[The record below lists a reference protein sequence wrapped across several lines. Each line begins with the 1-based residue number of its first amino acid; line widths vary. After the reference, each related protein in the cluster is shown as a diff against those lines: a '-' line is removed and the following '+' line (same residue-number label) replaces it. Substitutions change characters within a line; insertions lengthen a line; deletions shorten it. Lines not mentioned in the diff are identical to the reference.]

1 MNPIAVLTGTARH
14 EACEVRDA
22 KTNARLLFGGAAI
35 VGAIAALLF
44 LAFPGLDLATSDLFY
59 RGNGIFAGKAGG
71 VFSVPPAT
79 VAAFIRLVFYVSF
92 IAVCVTNAI
101 GIAVTL
107 IGKRRFLGL
116 NAPRWLFLAAC
127 LIIGPGI
134 VANVILKDHW
144 GRARPAQTVA
154 FGGSK
159 TFTPPLIPSDQCDR
173 NCSFV
178 AGEPSMMYATVF
190 AAAFLFPAIGR
201 GLLATG
207 VAMGLV
213 SGMVRISQGGHFLSD
228 VIFAGVTMAL
238 TVTILYVL
246 LGPVLKMYH
255 RDADATAQHPPVQR
269 SV

>member
-1 MNPIAVLTGTARH
+1 MNPIAVLTGTSPSSAS
-14 EACEVRDA
+14 EDRDA
-22 KTNARLLFGGAAI
+22 KTIARVLFRGAAI
-35 VGAIAALLF
+35 VGAVAAVLF
-44 LAFPGLDLATSDLFY
+44 LAFPDLDLKTSDLFY
-59 RGNGIFAGKAGG
+59 RGNGIFAGKTGG
-71 VFSVPPAT
+71 VFSLPPAT
-79 VAAFIRLVFYVSF
+79 IAAFIRLIFYVSF

-116 NAPRWLFLAAC
+116 GAPRWLFLAAC
-127 LIIGPGI
+127 LIVGPGL

-144 GRARPAQTVA
+144 GRARPAQTVE

-159 TFTPPLIPSDQCDR
+159 KFTPPLIPSDQCDR

-190 AAAFLFPAIGR
+190 AAAFLLPTIGR
-201 GLLATG
+201 GLLVAG
-207 VAMGLV
+207 VGMGLV

-238 TVTILYVL
+238 TVAVLYVL
-246 LGPVLKMYH
+246 LGPVLKMYD
-255 RDADATAQHPPVQR
+255 RDTDVTAQHPPVQR